1 MRVVSGI
8 AYSTLFIFYLLIYY
22 WQLCFELSFFYFS
35 LSSGPV
41 LALVKGIRGLL
52 RCRIYRAT
60 CFKWS
65 YSSTVLKT
73 HRTCRKALS
82 RWGYQECILRSD
94 RHACLTRLLSSSNSS
109 SSSSSLA
116 EVATRKSNRK
126 RVTVSF
132 GWKQWRWKARA
143 ELLRRRA
150 GVEATA
156 TTSEP
161 GKSQYQ

>member
-109 SSSSSLA
+109 SSSLA

>member
-8 AYSTLFIFYLLIYY
+8 GYSTLFIFYLLIYY

-65 YSSTVLKT
+65 YSSAVLKT

-94 RHACLTRLLSSSNSS
+94 RHACLTRLLSS
-109 SSSSSLA
+109 
-116 EVATRKSNRK
+116 SNRK

-161 GKSQYQ
+161 GKSQYQWQ